1 MKYHTKKNVRTL
13 NTRYYQHVQ
22 YKKLRNRKNIIVV
35 HWKNKSISHHV
46 FSQVC
51 KESKLVAEHKHA
63 APAVAPT
70 AVHPPVVGHP
80 VIGNPVFPA
89 STIALKLAGTAPLH
103 HRVQAITDPHYLL
116 KHRHH
121 KREATH
127 EDELRVTG
135 HESRITT
142 DGPRDGKSIHHSLAP
157 LHAHGPSCQVKI
169 ERRCHKV
176 PVEIPHHVEVPH
188 CTRIP
193 RKKCIPSFRT
203 ITDTI
208 CKDEPREVCKE
219 VEVEV
224 PFDVPIEY
232 CPPIVD
238 EVCEKVPS
246 GQIAHEICH

>member
-1 MKYHTKKNVRTL
+1 M
-13 NTRYYQHVQ
+13 
-22 YKKLRNRKNIIVV
+22 
-35 HWKNKSISHHV
+35 
-46 FSQVC
+46 
-51 KESKLVAEHKHA
+51 
-63 APAVAPT
+63 VAPT

-135 HESRITT
+135 HASRITT
-142 DGPRDGKSIHHSLAP
+142 DGPRGGKSIHHSLAP
-157 LHAHGPSCQVKI
+157 LHAHGPSCEVKI
-169 ERRCHKV
+169 ERQCHKV